1 MSWLKKELDYIKD
14 SFSQI
19 IKGFI
24 LFVCATSGLGCALL
38 LRHLGYNGTI
48 IAFTGI
54 VIEAI
59 GLFLSFLFF
68 QKHFTPQEE
77 DDAMQKGKKSFK

>member
-1 MSWLKKELDYIKD
+1 MSWLKKELEYIKD

-24 LFVCATSGLGCALL
+24 LFVCATSGLVCALL
-38 LRHLGYNGTI
+38 LRNLGYDGTI

-54 VIEAI
+54 VVEAI
-59 GLFLSFLFF
+59 GLFLSYLFF
-68 QKHFTPQEE
+68 QKHFTPEEE
-77 DDAMQKGKKSFK
+77 DDTMQKGKKSFK

>member
-1 MSWLKKELDYIKD
+1 MSWLKKELGYIVD
-14 SFSQI
+14 SISQI

-24 LFVCATSGLGCALL
+24 LFVCVTSGLGCALL

-59 GLFLSFLFF
+59 CLFLSYLFF
-68 QKHFTPQEE
+68 KKHFSPEE
-77 DDAMQKGKKSFK
+77 EGETMQKGKKSFK

>member
-1 MSWLKKELDYIKD
+1 MSWLKKELGYIKD

-19 IKGFI
+19 IEGFI
-24 LFVCATSGLGCALL
+24 LFVCATSGLGCAIL

-48 IAFTGI
+48 IAFNGI

-59 GLFLSFLFF
+59 GLFLSYLFF
-68 QKHFTPQEE
+68 QKHFTLEEE
-77 DDAMQKGKKSFK
+77 DETIQKGKKSFK